1 MFEAGNVVRVLT
13 ENGNGDILH
22 VKNDSDENTGI
33 TEVTNADGMV
43 VGYDTKDLELVTD
56 SQEIHISTPM
66 NPQIPHLRTDDL
78 HTEINKYYV
87 SLINRAREQGYDGT
101 LYLKINAMAYAGD
114 TETKID
120 YIASC
125 DYEDSVVSG
134 DLTFSVDTAV
144 RRHLE
149 NKEMKVP
156 AIPHYK

>member
-22 VKNDSDENTGI
+22 VKNDSDENTGS

-56 SQEIHISTPM
+56 SQETHVSTPM
-66 NPQIPHLRTDDL
+66 NPQIPHLRADDL

-149 NKEMKVP
+149 NKEMQVP